1 MGLNSTDPLRKEIRC
16 VICNT
21 DIKKLNEV
29 FQLSHKLGII
39 CQNCV
44 KIFSSEDIEIITY
57 LFFIY
62 GGYFGKFDQRTF
74 SLPKA
79 IKSLTRQEFNAKKQI
94 MIEDL
99 NERLVHK
106 ALLHG
111 ISPVNLVKTLENFLN
126 R

>member
-1 MGLNSTDPLRKEIRC
+1 MGLYSNDPLRKEIRC
-16 VICNT
+16 VICHS
-21 DIKKLNEV
+21 DINNLNEI

-44 KIFSSEDIEIITY
+44 EIFSSEDIEIMAY

-74 SLPKA
+74 SLPEA
-79 IKSLTRQEFNAKKQI
+79 IKSLTRQEFNPKKRI